1 MQKIIKRILE
11 GNFDYENG
19 SLDFS
24 CAKIELSL
32 QKESVCEGSF
42 HITSSPGQIAN
53 GYVYSSDI
61 RMECITQEFVGNNV
75 EIFYCFHG
83 ENMEA
88 GDVIKGAFS
97 IVSNHGEY
105 YLPFVVSVEHS
116 VLNSS
121 IGTIKNLF
129 HFANLAKSNWKE
141 AVNLFYSPDFVRAF
155 AGSDAQF
162 YDSYRAL
169 SAYPGNE
176 QNVEE
181 FLIQINKKQK
191 VEFLIEEPQIYVE
204 MTSADSPYS
213 VTEAEL
219 NIVRNGWGY
228 TALQIECV
236 GDCVFTEKE
245 FLTDDDFLGNLC
257 RLPVY
262 IDSNM
267 CRPGKNFGLIY
278 IYNSYISLEIPVVV
292 KLGDSL
298 QTKHSEL
305 PKKRTVVQLMEF
317 YQAFRMKKI
326 STSTWLKE
334 TGKLVESLV
343 TFDERDVAAR
353 LFQAQLL
360 ITEERYNEAGWVLDH
375 SADLMEQQDMV
386 DSTLWAYYLY
396 LTTLLHREEDYINKI
411 AAKVEHIYRRNRY
424 AWRVAWL
431 LLYLSEEYNKSAAAK
446 WNFLEKQFYYGCS
459 SPILYIEALHLIN
472 NNPSLLRN
480 LDRFTLQVL
489 HYGAKQEMIG
499 AGVVEQLLYQAVK
512 VKEYSPVLQ
521 DILIRLYRKK
531 ADVRILQEICT
542 LLIKGGKSDKKY
554 FTWYQKGVEAQLRI
568 TNLYEY
574 YMISM
579 DMNTVQKLPK
589 VVLMYFSYQNNLDYE
604 HCAFL
609 YHYIWQH
616 KDEYGELYSNYW
628 PKIERFV
635 IDQIQKTRIN
645 RYLAGLYQEILTP
658 GIVTEQTA
666 GPLSK
671 LLFAH
676 QIHVEDSRFH
686 KVIVYQPGN
695 LYPAEYVL
703 QGSNTWVALYGNEYT
718 IAFEDA
724 WGNRFVKNV
733 EYTLEKLMRPG
744 KYIKM
749 LAHYVKDSLALDVY
763 LCANERE
770 EGELSEETRM
780 RYARV
785 AASEYVDND
794 IRREMCLRLLKCYYE
809 MDDMRALDEYLDN
822 IPLYHLSMDDRSN
835 VVRYMV
841 LRGKYETAFAWM
853 QQYSP
858 YFVDAKTLMRL
869 TGELIQGSG
878 FVEDDL
884 LSAAV
889 LYAFRKGKYDST
901 ILAYLVRH
909 FRGMTKDMRDIW
921 KAAASFDVNCYELC
935 EKILVQ
941 MLYSGAFV
949 GEKMDI
955 FRYYVSQGAK
965 QEVEEAVLAQ
975 CCYEYFVRE
984 KLTEDYVFQEIFY
997 SYQRGEKVQKV
1008 CKLAFLKYYAENHD
1022 QLRQEMLPAIEAFM
1036 REMLRDRIHLN
1047 FFREYQEVAYLLKE
1061 MTDKT
1066 IIEYRAH
1073 PGGRAR
1079 IHYVMIHENGESEE
1093 YLSEYM
1099 QEVYGGVCFKEFVLF
1114 FGESLQYYIVE
1125 EIDGEE
1131 QLTESGNLQKSDIVN
1146 AVAGSKY
1153 EMINDMIISKTL
1165 KDYDTLDGLLEEY
1178 YHREFLNQQL
1188 FKPE

>member
-24 CAKIELSL
+24 CAKVEVSL
-32 QKESVCEGSF
+32 QKGSVCEGSF
-42 HITSSPGQIAN
+42 YITSSPGQIVN

-61 RMECITQEFVGNNV
+61 RMECVTKEFVGNAV

-83 ENMEA
+83 ENMEE
-88 GDVIKGAFS
+88 GDVVKGAFS
-97 IVSNHGEY
+97 IASNHGEY
-105 YLPFVVSVEHS
+105 YLPFVVSVEHG

-129 HFANLAKSNWKE
+129 HFANLAKSNWQE
-141 AVNLFYSPDFVRAF
+141 AVNLFYSPQFGRAF
-155 AGSDAQF
+155 AGSDTHF

-191 VEFLIEEPQIYVE
+191 VEFLIEEDRIYVE
-204 MTSADSPYS
+204 MTSQESSYS
-213 VTEAEL
+213 VTETEV

-228 TALQIECV
+228 TALHIECV

-245 FLTDDDFLGNLC
+245 FLTDNDFLGNLC

-262 IDSNM
+262 IDSSM
-267 CRPGKNFGLIY
+267 CRHGKNFGMIY

-292 KLGDSL
+292 KLGDNL
-298 QTKHSEL
+298 RVKHSEI
-305 PKKRTVVQLMEF
+305 PRKRTIVHLMEF

-326 STSTWLKE
+326 STNTWLKE

-343 TFDERDVAAR
+343 ALDEKDVSAR

-360 ITEERYNEAGWVLDH
+360 ITEERFNEAGWVLDH
-375 SADLMEQQDMV
+375 SAELMEQQNLV
-386 DSTLWAYYLY
+386 DGTLWAYYLY
-396 LTTLLHREEDYINKI
+396 LTTLLHREEDYINQI
-411 AAKVEHIYRRNRY
+411 TAKVEQIYRRNRY
-424 AWRVAWL
+424 SWRVAWL

-446 WNFLEKQFYYGCS
+446 WNFLEKQFCYGCT
-459 SPILYIEALHLIN
+459 SPILYIEALHLLN

-480 LDRFTLQVL
+480 LESFTLQVL
-489 HYGAKQEMIG
+489 HFGAKQQMIG
-499 AGVVEQLLYQAVK
+499 AGVVEQLLYQAGK
-512 VKEYSPVLQ
+512 VKEYSPVLK
-521 DILIRLYRKK
+521 DVLVRLYQKK
-531 ADVRILQEICT
+531 TDVRVLQEICT
-542 LLIKGGKSDKKY
+542 LLIRGGKCDKKY
-554 FTWYQKGVEAQLRI
+554 FQWYQKGVEAQLRI

-574 YMISM
+574 YMMSM
-579 DMNTVQKLPK
+579 DMNTVQELPK
-589 VVLMYFSYQNNLDYE
+589 IVLMYFSYQNNLDYE

-616 KDEYGELYSNYW
+616 RDEYSELYSNYR

-658 GIVTEQTA
+658 RIVTEQTA

-676 QIHVEDSRFH
+676 QIYVEDTRFR

-695 LYPAEYVL
+695 LCPTEYIL
-703 QGSNTWVALYGNEYT
+703 QGGSTWVALYGNEYT

-724 WGNRFVKNV
+724 WGNRYVKNV

-744 KYIKM
+744 KYMKM
-749 LAHYVKDSLALDVY
+749 LARYVKDSLALDVY
-763 LCANERE
+763 LCVNERE
-770 EGELSEETRM
+770 EEDMSAETRE

-785 AASEYVDND
+785 VASEYVDSN
-794 IRREMCLRLLKCYYE
+794 IRREMCLKLLRCYYE
-809 MDDMRALDEYLDN
+809 MDDMRALDEYLEN
-822 IPLYHLSMDDRSN
+822 IPLYNLSMDDRSD

-841 LRGKYETAFAWM
+841 LRGKYETAFAWL

-869 TGELIQGSG
+869 IGELIQKTG
-878 FVEDDL
+878 FVEDSVL
-884 LSAAV
+884 LAAA

-901 ILAYLVRH
+901 ILTYLSRY
-909 FRGMTKDMRDIW
+909 FKGMTKDMRDIW
-921 KAAASFDVNCYELC
+921 KAAVSFDVNCYELC
-935 EKILVQ
+935 EKMLLQ

-975 CCYEYFVRE
+975 CSYEYFVRE
-984 KLTEDYVFQEIFY
+984 KLTDDYVFQEIFY
-997 SYQRGEKVQKV
+997 SHQRGEAVQKV
-1008 CKLAFLKYYAENHD
+1008 CKLAFLKYYAENHG
-1022 QLRQEMLPAIEAFM
+1022 QLEKEMLPVIETFLK
-1036 REMLRDRIHLN
+1036 EMLDEGIHLN
-1047 FFREYQEVAYLLKE
+1047 FFREYQEMSHMLKE
-1061 MTDKT
+1061 MADKT

-1114 FGESLQYYIVE
+1114 FGESLQYYIME
-1125 EIDGEE
+1125 EMDGEE

-1146 AVAGSKY
+1146 TFAGSKY
-1153 EMINDMIISKTL
+1153 EMINDIVISKTL
-1165 KDYDTLDGLLEEY
+1165 KDYDTLDGLFEEY
-1178 YHREFLNQQL
+1178 YRKEFLNQQL
-1188 FKPE
+1188 FKLE